1 MATLVNHTCKSFI
14 KLTLG
19 LVFFVLKSRLRI
31 ARKWNREK
39 FSIFFLKLQSHFR
52 ILIHRTWDIGNNG
65 YAKI

>member
-1 MATLVNHTCKSFI
+1 MATLVNHPNKSFI
-14 KLTLG
+14 KLILG

-31 ARKWNREK
+31 ARKWSREK
-39 FSIFFLKLQSHFR
+39 FSIFFLKLRSHFR